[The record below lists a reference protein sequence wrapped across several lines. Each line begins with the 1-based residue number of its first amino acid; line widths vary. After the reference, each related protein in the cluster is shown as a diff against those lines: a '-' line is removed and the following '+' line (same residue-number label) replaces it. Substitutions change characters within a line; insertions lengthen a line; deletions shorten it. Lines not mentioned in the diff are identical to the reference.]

1 MRFPALPL
9 IGLSPCFPQPKPLLT
24 SLLSPA
30 RPASQGGASRGPA
43 GPEAHYGH
51 PTKAKAGSASRQ
63 EQHPPARGAVRG
75 GIEQRGHR
83 GSAESRRRAVTD
95 HMREA
100 GGPAQADANHPATHP
115 PGPWQL
121 FSEIFPFSTFPVFF
135 TTILAALGGGIR
147 ALRRRTHTYVHV
159 RILDDPYRSR
169 THARARRPC
178 LVSAIFS
185 GGQVASRQPAASQ
198 SRP

>member
-1 MRFPALPL
+1 METHEWRDTR
-9 IGLSPCFPQPKPLLT
+9 GDHT
-24 SLLSPA
+24 SCGW
-30 RPASQGGASRGPA
+30 RPH
-43 GPEAHYGH
+43 EATREHTRTH
-51 PTKAKAGSASRQ
+51 EA
-63 EQHPPARGAVRG
+63 QHL
-75 GIEQRGHR
+75 
-83 GSAESRRRAVTD
+83 
-95 HMREA
+95 
-100 GGPAQADANHPATHP
+100 
-115 PGPWQL
+115 GPWQL
-121 FSEIFPFSTFPVFF
+121 FSEIFLFSTFPVFL